1 MKISLTR
8 PQTPIPILTPIIIMN
23 IIKLQRI
30 QIISLTSLFCPKVLM
45 KETFRSVKNEQKKT
59 FTAKKKLKN
68 QKKVIKLTKSKP
80 NPKSFSNNNRFQ

>member
-1 MKISLTR
+1 MKISLTP

-45 KETFRSVKNEQKKT
+45 KETFRSVKNEQKKNIYRKEKIEKP
-59 FTAKKKLKN
+59 KKSYKIDKI
-68 QKKVIKLTKSKP
+68 QTKS
-80 NPKSFSNNNRFQ
+80 